1 MIREEDIDRKALQRA
16 IDATKNSLKERAA
29 AEEAKKPKTK
39 IIRRGLSDTR
49 RKKLSIRNRRRRNNK

>member
-1 MIREEDIDRKALQRA
+1 MIRKEDIDRKALQRQQ
-16 IDATKNSLKERAA
+16 DAVRKSIREREA